1 MSVGRGDLKVTM
13 QSVIFAVSIAFISG
27 CSALPFG
34 GRGLEAAIEGR
45 RQEQPPVVEQPPA
58 EVEPVSCQCNVYCN

>member
-1 MSVGRGDLKVTM
+1 MSVGHRDLKVTM
-13 QSVIFAVSIAFISG
+13 QSLILALLIAFIGG

-45 RQEQPPVVEQPPA
+45 RQEQPPA

>member
-1 MSVGRGDLKVTM
+1 MRALIVV
-13 QSVIFAVSIAFISG
+13 VSIAFISG
-27 CSALPFG
+27 CTSLPFN

-45 RQEQPPVVEQPPA
+45 RQEQPPA